1 MYKIKDKFKLHL
13 FKYAHTKLDINGVYT
28 KEEWN
33 KNGFNDRVL
42 ELDDTESIICLGCS
56 QTWCECE

>member
-1 MYKIKDKFKLHL
+1 MYKIKDKFKSHL

-33 KNGFNDRVL
+33 KAGFNDRVL
-42 ELDDTESIICLGCS
+42 ELVITK
-56 QTWCECE
+56 